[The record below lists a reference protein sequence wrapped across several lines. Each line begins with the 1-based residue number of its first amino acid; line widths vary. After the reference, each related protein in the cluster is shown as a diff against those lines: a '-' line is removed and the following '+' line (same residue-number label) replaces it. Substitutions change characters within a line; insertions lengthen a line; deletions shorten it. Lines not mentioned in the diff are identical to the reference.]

1 MLTQIADELQ
11 EKKPGL
17 FVVRTL
23 WGRGGLYS
31 VSLMISTAKNIKIS
45 VKIASYRGLVE
56 SGQTADLNGIFLGG
70 WWRGSQTYVSLG
82 NQEIEMQLQNQV
94 CNEMPEEFCLKYL
107 LSIDCPAQRV

>member
-70 WWRGSQTYVSLG
+70 VVARVTNLCISWQPGDRNATSKPSL
-82 NQEIEMQLQNQV
+82 Q
-94 CNEMPEEFCLKYL
+94 
-107 LSIDCPAQRV
+107 